1 MRILKTTPCFYLVLV
16 IGLFIGLKLTVSVLS
31 ISYFLDVN
39 RKNAEYPSSQEIFRQ
54 ESDLQQHSKNNK
66 HNSYNN
72 KNHDKWENTLAV
84 MKLKQMILGNARK
97 QIYVRTRFKL

>member
-1 MRILKTTPCFYLVLV
+1 MKTTPCFYLVLV
-16 IGLFIGLKLTVSVLS
+16 IGLLIGMKLTVSVLS
-31 ISYFLDVN
+31 RSYFLDVN

-54 ESDLQQHSKNNK
+54 ESYLQHSKNNK

-84 MKLKQMILGNARK
+84 MKLRQMILGNARK
-97 QIYVRTRFKL
+97 QIYVRTRFNL